1 MRNLPVIVIIIYI
14 VHVLTYSL
22 FYPLLLA
29 DAVSS
34 KPVSAE
40 NNGPEWSL
48 TPRQGD
54 PGHSCHSLSA
64 DHRQKS
70 DNMVLSVHDGST
82 PSTCG
87 TLSGQKEIINNTPLA
102 REDHHLHVSSNAAAL
117 VTEPRLLTPPL
128 DIVDIVEKVVSE
140 QSKQLSENDLFAQD
154 DFGGT
159 IVENLGEV

>member
-1 MRNLPVIVIIIYI
+1 MRNLPLIVIIIDI

-40 NNGPEWSL
+40 NNWRESSL
-48 TPRQGD
+48 PPPQGD

-70 DNMVLSVHDGST
+70 DNMVLSVHDCST

-87 TLSGQKEIINNTPLA
+87 ILSRQKEIVNNTPLA

-117 VTEPRLLTPPL
+117 VTGPPLPTPPV

-140 QSKQLSENDLFAQD
+140 QSKQLSENDLFVQD

-159 IVENLGEV
+159 IMENLGKV